1 MDDEEKE
8 ARRKRQAKKMTKI
21 IAKAWNLPHAEHFT
35 QVSSA
40 PTGADAAASAEE
52 GPPPLDLTGIGQ
64 ALDAGAYHLGR
75 HGWEKFAADL
85 GGVYNRFLS
94 QGKHKK
100 SARRNLDE
108 VKTFLAKV
116 DAHLAEV
123 AETSGSGS
131 AGGSA
136 GEPSAKRAA
145 EATAAPASGKKRKP
159 SDAAGSK
166 DASKKKKAVKEDL
179 SSLTVPQR
187 EQRAL
192 EQLGNYLEEVGG
204 KRKQAAD
211 FTCKVTEASTSGK
224 YDTVFYSQAG
234 KRLRSMI
241 AVAKF
246 LNLVEDD
253 KQSAASASSKK
264 SKGGSTSS
272 KAAVK
277 QGVGKPKNKREL
289 ESEQKKMKK
298 EMDKLLKAHE
308 KATKVLDDHRNDHKN
323 DRYPVEDEVL
333 LEEEEAEDEAQN
345 GASAVADLRH
355 LANADIDGFP
365 GIPVECTPDLLMCW
379 DFLCTF
385 ARPLSLEPI
394 SLDDFAAALI
404 DRPIDAAASPPL
416 YLAEAHIA
424 LLRLLLGD
432 SSSDEWWWSTLETE
446 ETEVEEAGK
455 AAGAEYS
462 KKKREEQ
469 LIPVIKCDLAAIFAV
484 EEDSQLTIKWL
495 QALEDVRSKKPNS
508 AGPIKSAV
516 KTAISLTTNSLV
528 KAYLRKATK
537 QMKPNSAGLTK
548 RAVVWLVDRFR
559 EGRPDLLGRTM
570 MAQEVAQQ
578 SKAVADEAAQYMDQV
593 DEVANA
599 AKLNAV
605 AFEDEDMD
613 QDSDSDDDGGIVS
626 DDDEDEEME
635 DAAASALVGGDTSDK
650 KGPAKSDHDLQV
662 ITCVPPKPAPTIVD
676 LLLPPG
682 KPQPGTDL
690 ISPFTWPCLAGA
702 TSCRIL
708 HRYKKTRNKVDD
720 NLREFRDLP
729 PLSVAERKRREA
741 DSVKRI
747 LSECF
752 FTERFGEVPVEAAVQ
767 QLCSGGGYTDLSPIQ
782 KLSVMRVLVEAAYD
796 SQRVFSCVE
805 DNIQSRITAS
815 KALDNEMR
823 RAKKLEKEEK
833 AEVEARARERL
844 AEEAKDAFIQKK
856 RREITRENKKTPRF
870 TTEFIEAL
878 TDEEIAEFDDETK
891 AEFDALP
898 GPSSFSRSNVNAMV
912 SKIHEED
919 AFDTDTLIVL
929 TLEEIEAREDEMLA
943 EMIKELAEFGNV
955 NAVYERVD
963 RETTAKIDK
972 LKREINDFKESL
984 LSLPQVRAS
993 AMEGLRDAIEDGTIK
1008 ALKTAVK
1015 IAENAWLSGHDE
1027 DTDGVWALDLLRD
1040 ANLELSSA
1048 EKRKRV
1054 TQAQRDLIAKRN
1066 KCFVRTEPIGQ
1077 DKYRNSFWNLD
1088 NDDEGRVWVEAEYAL
1103 KAVDTLPDDEN
1114 DDNLVESTDGVK
1126 IGAEDEEKDFLSDDL
1141 YFVDGARDKFVLFSR
1156 QEYHSSG
1163 LVASLAKRHWGCEAT
1178 DKSLRMLMKNLDG
1191 RGLRESALKSSL
1203 KEIVEAIAVVV
1214 TDGGNDDAAEDK
1226 GESAKAATQADA
1238 KAKDDKAKYR
1248 TTGDDEEFSKAM
1260 SAARNRQPGVGSG
1273 CRIAFD
1279 LIEDVSSALSQR
1291 VRLRKVEDP
1300 VDAPEEAEYVMGT
1313 ITGWKMT
1320 EVVAEIGQE
1329 NAEPSEENV
1338 NGAGL
1343 VPGESS
1349 TKMAPVWVVDIDN
1362 GGEEELSAIQIVEGI
1377 SRFLMWRTQYDGYSE
1392 ENFDLQQYRNALG
1405 RYCGRAAD
1413 APYAST
1419 PAFLARHM
1427 IKKEQDLYPPLKN
1440 RVYENEWGG
1449 KSGARNAWVASIKE
1463 YGHDIGTLRNGL
1475 LTLEETFFNFCGRF
1489 DAHVGVAELEPALK
1503 DQRTGKEILSNDKLL
1518 FEIELETFGQAAKLG
1533 LWNSPVSRKV
1543 FQQVVLDCKN
1553 VGTLALC
1560 LDLLCRNAKGFL
1572 DANQVKTTTRN
1583 QAVASFEQPE
1593 LMWGNPGRRSAA
1605 RQQSYSQYF
1614 D

>member
-1 MDDEEKE
+1 ME
-8 ARRKRQAKKMTKI
+8 
-21 IAKAWNLPHAEHFT
+21 
-35 QVSSA
+35 V
-40 PTGADAAASAEE
+40 
-52 GPPPLDLTGIGQ
+52 
-64 ALDAGAYHLGR
+64 
-75 HGWEKFAADL
+75 
-85 GGVYNRFLS
+85 LS
-94 QGKHKK
+94 
-100 SARRNLDE
+100 
-108 VKTFLAKV
+108 
-116 DAHLAEV
+116 LAEYFV
-123 AETSGSGS
+123 
-131 AGGSA
+131 
-136 GEPSAKRAA
+136 
-145 EATAAPASGKKRKP
+145 
-159 SDAAGSK
+159 
-166 DASKKKKAVKEDL
+166 KANNCPHNCSFVL
-179 SSLTVPQR
+179 SR
-187 EQRAL
+187 R
-192 EQLGNYLEEVGG
+192 
-204 KRKQAAD
+204 
-211 FTCKVTEASTSGK
+211 
-224 YDTVFYSQAG
+224 
-234 KRLRSMI
+234 
-241 AVAKF
+241 
-246 LNLVEDD
+246 
-253 KQSAASASSKK
+253 
-264 SKGGSTSS
+264 
-272 KAAVK
+272 
-277 QGVGKPKNKREL
+277 
-289 ESEQKKMKK
+289 
-298 EMDKLLKAHE
+298 
-308 KATKVLDDHRNDHKN
+308 
-323 DRYPVEDEVL
+323 
-333 LEEEEAEDEAQN
+333 
-345 GASAVADLRH
+345 
-355 LANADIDGFP
+355 P
-365 GIPVECTPDLLMCW
+365 G
-379 DFLCTF
+379 TF
-385 ARPLSLEPI
+385 SRPLSLDPI
-394 SLDDFAAALI
+394 SLDEFAAALV

-416 YLAEAHIA
+416 YLSEAHIA

-446 ETEVEEAGK
+446 ETEVVDAGK

-484 EEDSQLTIKWL
+484 EEDSQMTIKWL
-495 QALEDVRSKKPNS
+495 QALEDVRSKKPTS

-516 KTAISLTTNSLV
+516 KTAMSLTTNSLV
-528 KAYLRKATK
+528 KAYLRKAMK

-578 SKAVADEAAQYMDQV
+578 TKAVADEAAQYMDQV

-613 QDSDSDDDGGIVS
+613 QDSDSDEDGGMVS

-635 DAAASALVGGDTSDK
+635 DAAASALVEGATSDK
-650 KGPAKSDHDLQV
+650 RGPAKSDHDLQV
-662 ITCVPPKPAPTIVD
+662 TSCVPAKPAPTIVD

-682 KPQPGTDL
+682 KPQPGTD
-690 ISPFTWPCLAGA
+690 IVSPFTWPCLAGA
-702 TSCRIL
+702 ASCRIL
-708 HRYKKTRNKVDD
+708 HKYKKTRNLVDD
-720 NLREFRDLP
+720 NLREFRELP

-752 FTERFGEVPVEAAVQ
+752 LTERFGEAPVEAAVQ

-782 KLSVMRVLVEAAYD
+782 KLSIMRVLVEAAYD
-796 SQRVFSCVE
+796 SQRVSSCVE

-833 AEVEARARERL
+833 AEVESRARERL
-844 AEEAKDAFIQKK
+844 AEEANDAFIQKK
-856 RREITRENKKTPRF
+856 RREIARENKKTSQF
-870 TTEFIEAL
+870 TTEFLEAL
-878 TDEEIAEFDDETK
+878 TDEEIASFDDETK
-891 AEFDALP
+891 ADFDALP

-919 AFDTDTLIVL
+919 AFGTDTLVVL
-929 TLEEIEAREDEMLA
+929 TLEEIEAREDDMLA
-943 EMIKELAEFGNV
+943 EMNKELAEYGDV
-955 NAVYERVD
+955 DGVYQRVD

-1015 IAENAWLSGHDE
+1015 TADNAWLSGHDE
-1027 DTDGVWALDLLRD
+1027 ETDGVWALDLLRD
-1040 ANLELSSA
+1040 AKLELSSA

-1088 NDDEGRVWVEAEYAL
+1088 NDDEGRVWVETDYAL
-1103 KAVDTLPDDEN
+1103 KAVGTSADDEN
-1114 DDNLVESTDGVK
+1114 DDNLVESAEGVK

-1141 YFVDGARDKFVLFSR
+1141 YFVDGARDKFVNFSR

-1203 KEIVEAIAVVV
+1203 KEIVEAIAVVA
-1214 TDGGNDDAAEDK
+1214 TEGGTDDAAEDK
-1226 GESAKAATQADA
+1226 DEGAKAATQADA
-1238 KAKDDKAKYR
+1238 KAKYR
-1248 TTGDDEEFSKAM
+1248 TTGDDEEFSKAIT
-1260 SAARNRQPGVGSG
+1260 AARNRQPGVGSG

-1291 VRLRKVEDP
+1291 VRMRKVEDP
-1300 VDAPEEAEYVMGT
+1300 VDAPEEAEYVMG
-1313 ITGWKMT
+1313 IVTGWKMT
-1320 EVVAEIGQE
+1320 KVVTDIGQE
-1329 NAEPSEENV
+1329 NTEPSEENA
-1338 NGAGL
+1338 NGAGS
-1343 VPGESS
+1343 VESS
-1349 TKMAPVWVVDIDN
+1349 TTSVPVWIIDIDN
-1362 GGEEELSAIQIVEGI
+1362 GGEEELSAVQIVEGV
-1377 SRFLMWRTQYDGYSE
+1377 SRYLMWRTQYDGYSE
-1392 ENFDLQQYRNALG
+1392 ENFDLQNYRNALG

-1449 KSGARNAWVASIKE
+1449 KSGARNAWVASVKE

-1475 LTLEETFFNFCGRF
+1475 LTLEEAFFNFCGRF
-1489 DAHVGVAELEPALK
+1489 DAYVGVVELEPALR
-1503 DQRTGKEILSNDKLL
+1503 DQRTGKDILADDKLL

-1543 FQQVVLDCKN
+1543 FQQIVLGKF
-1553 VGTLALC
+1553 G
-1560 LDLLCRNAKGFL
+1560 
-1572 DANQVKTTTRN
+1572 
-1583 QAVASFEQPE
+1583 
-1593 LMWGNPGRRSAA
+1593 
-1605 RQQSYSQYF
+1605 
-1614 D
+1614 